1 MLKTSSLT
9 LIWFKDEKIQG
20 QVDKIQVQVDT
31 IEMNLGYLSRLDRS
45 LSLFLARVY

>member
-31 IEMNLGYLSRLDRS
+31 IEMNMGYLSDSIDHSRY
-45 LSLFLARVY
+45 F